1 MLRAQARPSQRP
13 KAWTAPPLH
22 PPIAARAMWSNGGA
36 MKPGDQVAGY
46 RIESVL
52 GRGGMGVVYEATQL
66 SLNRT
71 VALKVLYPHLSQDPV
86 FRARFRREGELQ
98 ASIDHPNIVTVYEAG
113 EADEGLFIAMRLVR
127 GSTLKDL
134 IVEEDLRGED
144 AVRLL
149 KPIADALDTA
159 HAAGM
164 THRDIKPQN
173 ILVGDRGHAYLA
185 DFGLTR
191 SAADRALTKT
201 GQFVGTI
208 DYVSPEQIRGEPAGT
223 ASDVYALTAVLYEC
237 LCGTVPF
244 PQPSDVAVLN
254 AHMSSPPPRVT
265 SQRPELSPAVD
276 DVIARGMAKE
286 PSARQTSATEM
297 IVQAER
303 AISTPARGTATL
315 DDDGVPE
322 TVVRATTGSREQPAA
337 AAAAAPTPPGER
349 EQSAAAAQEP
359 APTPPGERGA
369 RFGGWKRRV
378 AVAVG
383 LLLVLSAGAG
393 LASLAGDSDPP
404 GGAAS
409 TPATTATDDDGE
421 RQGDQITMRSVPGTT
436 AVANAGLIDYGEP
449 PPTMRIEVT
458 PGGPRYQLLLFQ
470 TLDSVRSVEGVPT
483 TAMLVLGGGPRGD
496 LSTGEDKETGYTR
509 AYGVTMPA
517 NFRRFRYFGIVRVTG
532 TRRALV
538 VYDEMKRLSDPR

>member
-1 MLRAQARPSQRP
+1 
-13 KAWTAPPLH
+13 
-22 PPIAARAMWSNGGA
+22 
-36 MKPGDQVAGY
+36 MKPGDHVAGY

-52 GRGGMGVVYEATQL
+52 GRGGMGVVYEAMQL

-98 ASIDHPNIVTVYEAG
+98 ASIDHPHIVTVYEAG
-113 EADEGLFIAMRLVR
+113 EAEEGLFLAMRLVR

-134 IVEEDLRGED
+134 IVDEELGGED

-159 HAAGM
+159 HAAGL

-173 ILVGDRGHAYLA
+173 ILVGERGHAYLA

-208 DYVSPEQIRGEPAGT
+208 DYVSPEQIRGEAAGT

-237 LCGTVPF
+237 LSGTVPF

-254 AHMSSPPPRVT
+254 AHIFDPPPRVT
-265 SQRPELSPAVD
+265 SRRPELSPAVD
-276 DVIARGMAKE
+276 DVIAQGMAKE
-286 PSARQTSATEM
+286 PGERQTSATEM

-303 AISTPARGTATL
+303 AISTPAHGTATL
-315 DDDGVPE
+315 DDDKFPQ
-322 TVVRATTGSREQPAA
+322 TVVSDTSGSRERPAG
-337 AAAAAPTPPGER
+337 AAPAV
-349 EQSAAAAQEP
+349 AALQEPEPEP
-359 APTPPGERGA
+359 APTPPGA
-369 RFGGWKRRV
+369 RRASLGGWKRRA
-378 AVAVG
+378 AVAAG
-383 LLLVLSAGAG
+383 LLLVLAAGAG
-393 LASLAGDSDPP
+393 LASVGSDSDPP
-404 GGAAS
+404 DRAAT
-409 TPATTATDDDGE
+409 TPATTATTDGDGGE
-421 RQGDQITMRSVPGTT
+421 RQGNQITMRSVPGTT
-436 AVANAGLIDYGEP
+436 AVANAGLVDYGQP
-449 PPTMRIEVT
+449 PPTIRIELT

-470 TLDSVRSVEGVPT
+470 TLDSVRRVAGVPT

-496 LSTGEDKETGYTR
+496 LSTGEENETGYTR
-509 AYGVTMPA
+509 TYGVTLPA
-517 NFRRFRYFGIVRVTG
+517 NFRRFRYVGIVRVTG
-532 TRRALV
+532 TKRTLV
-538 VYDEMKRLSDPR
+538 VYDEVKRLSDPG

>member
-1 MLRAQARPSQRP
+1 MLCAPARPSQRP
-13 KAWTAPPLH
+13 KAWTAPPLD
-22 PPIAARAMWSNGGA
+22 PPIDAPSMWSNGVA

-86 FRARFRREGELQ
+86 FRERFRREGELQ

-134 IVEEDLRGED
+134 IVEEDLGGED

-173 ILVGDRGHAYLA
+173 ILVGARGHAYLA

-223 ASDVYALTAVLYEC
+223 ASDV
-237 LCGTVPF
+237 
-244 PQPSDVAVLN
+244 
-254 AHMSSPPPRVT
+254 
-265 SQRPELSPAVD
+265 
-276 DVIARGMAKE
+276 
-286 PSARQTSATEM
+286 
-297 IVQAER
+297 
-303 AISTPARGTATL
+303 
-315 DDDGVPE
+315 
-322 TVVRATTGSREQPAA
+322 
-337 AAAAAPTPPGER
+337 
-349 EQSAAAAQEP
+349 
-359 APTPPGERGA
+359 
-369 RFGGWKRRV
+369 
-378 AVAVG
+378 
-383 LLLVLSAGAG
+383 
-393 LASLAGDSDPP
+393 
-404 GGAAS
+404 
-409 TPATTATDDDGE
+409 
-421 RQGDQITMRSVPGTT
+421 
-436 AVANAGLIDYGEP
+436 
-449 PPTMRIEVT
+449 
-458 PGGPRYQLLLFQ
+458 
-470 TLDSVRSVEGVPT
+470 
-483 TAMLVLGGGPRGD
+483 
-496 LSTGEDKETGYTR
+496 
-509 AYGVTMPA
+509 
-517 NFRRFRYFGIVRVTG
+517 
-532 TRRALV
+532 
-538 VYDEMKRLSDPR
+538 

>member
-1 MLRAQARPSQRP
+1 
-13 KAWTAPPLH
+13 
-22 PPIAARAMWSNGGA
+22 

-71 VALKVLYPHLSQDPV
+71 VALKVMYPHLSQDPV

-98 ASIDHPNIVTVYEAG
+98 ASIDHPSIVTVYEAG

-134 IVEEDLRGED
+134 IAEEDLGGED

-149 KPIADALDTA
+149 RPIADALDTA

-173 ILVGDRGHAYLA
+173 ILVSARGHAYLA

-191 SAADRALTKT
+191 SSADRALTKT

-254 AHMSSPPPRVT
+254 AHMSNPPPRVT
-265 SQRPELSPAVD
+265 SHRPELSPAVD

-286 PSARQTSATEM
+286 PAERQTSATEM

-303 AISTPARGTATL
+303 AISTPAHGTASL
-315 DDDGVPE
+315 ADEGVPE
-322 TVVRATTGSREQPAA
+322 TVIRDTTGSREQPAA
-337 AAAAAPTPPGER
+337 GTAGPAAPER
-349 EQSAAAAQEP
+349 EPAP
-359 APTPPGERGA
+359 APTPTPGDRGA
-369 RFGGWKRRV
+369 RLGGWKRRV
-378 AVAVG
+378 AVAAV
-383 LLLVLSAGAG
+383 LLLALAAGAG

-404 GGAAS
+404 GGAAA
-409 TPATTATDDDGE
+409 TPATTSDDDDGE
-421 RQGDQITMRSVPGTT
+421 RQGNQITMRSVPGTT
-436 AVANAGLIDYGEP
+436 AVANAGLVDYGEP
-449 PPTMRIEVT
+449 PPTIRIQLT

-483 TAMLVLGGGPRGD
+483 TAMVVLGGGPRGD
-496 LSTGEDKETGYTR
+496 LSTGEKKETGYTR
-509 AYGVTMPA
+509 AYGVAMPA

-532 TRRALV
+532 TKRRLV
-538 VYDEMKRLSDPR
+538 VYDQVERLTDPR

>member
-1 MLRAQARPSQRP
+1 
-13 KAWTAPPLH
+13 
-22 PPIAARAMWSNGGA
+22 MWSNGVA

-71 VALKVLYPHLSQDPV
+71 VALKVMYPHLSQDPV

-113 EADEGLFIAMRLVR
+113 EAEEGLFLAMRLVR

-134 IVEEDLRGED
+134 IVEEDLGGED

-149 KPIADALDTA
+149 KPIAEALDTA

-173 ILVGDRGHAYLA
+173 ILVDAGGRAYLA

-254 AHMSSPPPRVT
+254 AHMSNPPPRVT
-265 SQRPELSPAVD
+265 SHRPELSPAVD

-286 PSARQTSATEM
+286 PSARQTSATEL
-297 IVQAER
+297 IAQAER
-303 AISTPARGTATL
+303 AISTPAHGTASL
-315 DDDGVPE
+315 EDEGVPE
-322 TVVRATTGSREQPAA
+322 TVIRDTTGSREQPAA
-337 AAAAAPTPPGER
+337 AAPAVAAAPDD
-349 EQSAAAAQEP
+349 
-359 APTPPGERGA
+359 PTPVRPANRGA
-369 RFGGWKRRV
+369 RLVGWKRHV
-378 AVAVG
+378 ALAAG
-383 LLLVLSAGAG
+383 LLLVLAAGAG
-393 LASLAGDSDPP
+393 LASLSGDSGPP
-404 GGAAS
+404 RGAA
-409 TPATTATDDDGE
+409 TTTDDDGGE
-421 RQGDQITMRSVPGTT
+421 RQGNQITMRSMPRTT

-449 PPTMRIEVT
+449 PPTIRIQLT

-470 TLDSVRSVEGVPT
+470 TLDSVRSVEGIPT

-496 LSTGEDKETGYTR
+496 LSTGEDNETGYTR
-509 AYGVTMPA
+509 SYGITLPA
-517 NFRRFRYFGIVRVTG
+517 NFRRFRHFGIVRVTG
-532 TRRALV
+532 AKRTLV
-538 VYDEMKRLSDPR
+538 VYDEVKRLSDPR

>member
-1 MLRAQARPSQRP
+1 M
-13 KAWTAPPLH
+13 
-22 PPIAARAMWSNGGA
+22 
-36 MKPGDQVAGY
+36 AGY

-71 VALKVLYPHLSQDPV
+71 VALKVMYPHLSQDPV

-98 ASIDHPNIVTVYEAG
+98 ASIEHPSIVTVYEAG
-113 EADEGLFIAMRLVR
+113 EAEEGLFLAMRLVR
-127 GSTLKDL
+127 GNTLKDL
-134 IVEEDLRGED
+134 IVEEDLDGED

-173 ILVGDRGHAYLA
+173 ILVGAGGRAYLA

-191 SAADRALTKT
+191 SAADRGLTKT

-237 LCGTVPF
+237 LCGSVPF

-254 AHMSSPPPRVT
+254 AHMSNPPPRVT
-265 SQRPELSPAVD
+265 SHRPELSPAVD

-286 PSARQTSATEM
+286 PSERQTSATEM

-303 AISTPARGTATL
+303 AISTPAHGTPSLA
-315 DDDGVPE
+315 DDDVPE
-322 TVVRATTGSREQPAA
+322 TVIRDTRGSREQPAA
-337 AAAAAPTPPGER
+337 ASAADAAAA
-349 EQSAAAAQEP
+349 AAAAADVPAAAADEPKP
-359 APTPPGERGA
+359 APTPPGNRGG
-369 RFGGWKRRV
+369 RLVGWRKRV

-383 LLLVLSAGAG
+383 LLLVLAAGAG
-393 LASLAGDSDPP
+393 LASLGGGSDPP
-404 GGAAS
+404 GGAA
-409 TPATTATDDDGE
+409 TTTDDDGGE
-421 RQGDQITMRSVPGTT
+421 RQGNQITMRSVPGTT
-436 AVANAGLIDYGEP
+436 AVANAGLIDYGKP
-449 PPTMRIEVT
+449 PPTIRIDIT

-470 TLDSVRSVEGVPT
+470 TLDSVRNVDGVPPS
-483 TAMLVLGGGPRGD
+483 AMLALGGGPNGD
-496 LSTGEDKETGYTR
+496 LSTGEENETGYTR
-509 AYGVTMPA
+509 AYGVGLPA

-532 TRRALV
+532 TKRRLV
-538 VYDEMKRLSDPR
+538 VYDEVKRLSDPR

>member
-1 MLRAQARPSQRP
+1 
-13 KAWTAPPLH
+13 
-22 PPIAARAMWSNGGA
+22 MWSNGVA

-52 GRGGMGVVYEATQL
+52 GRGGMGIVYEATQL

-98 ASIDHPNIVTVYEAG
+98 AAVDHPHIVTVYEAG
-113 EADEGLFIAMRLVR
+113 EAEEGLFLAMRLVR

-134 IVEEDLRGED
+134 IVEEDLGGED

-173 ILVGDRGHAYLA
+173 ILVGARGHAYLA

-254 AHMSSPPPRVT
+254 AHMSNPPPRVT
-265 SQRPELSPAVD
+265 SHRPELSPAVD

-286 PSARQTSATEM
+286 PSERQTSATEM

-303 AISTPARGTATL
+303 AISTPAHGTRVARRRRRSGDRHPRYDGQPRAARCCGAAPLLLRLRRSLRRKSLADAAGQPRRSARRLEAARRRGRGPAARPRRRRRAGVAGRRL
-315 DDDGVPE
+315 RPARRGRDDD
-322 TVVRATTGSREQPAA
+322 RR
-337 AAAAAPTPPGER
+337 R
-349 EQSAAAAQEP
+349 R
-359 APTPPGERGA
+359 RGA
-369 RFGGWKRRV
+369 PGQPDHDAIDAAHDGGRERRPR
-378 AVAVG
+378 
-383 LLLVLSAGAG
+383 S
-393 LASLAGDSDPP
+393 
-404 GGAAS
+404 
-409 TPATTATDDDGE
+409 TTAS
-421 RQGDQITMRSVPGTT
+421 RLRRSG
-436 AVANAGLIDYGEP
+436 
-449 PPTMRIEVT
+449 
-458 PGGPRYQLLLFQ
+458 
-470 TLDSVRSVEGVPT
+470 SS
-483 TAMLVLGGGPRGD
+483 
-496 LSTGEDKETGYTR
+496 
-509 AYGVTMPA
+509 
-517 NFRRFRYFGIVRVTG
+517 
-532 TRRALV
+532 
-538 VYDEMKRLSDPR
+538 

>member
-1 MLRAQARPSQRP
+1 
-13 KAWTAPPLH
+13 
-22 PPIAARAMWSNGGA
+22 MWSNGVA

-98 ASIDHPNIVTVYEAG
+98 AAIDHPHIVTVYEAG
-113 EADEGLFIAMRLVR
+113 EAEEGLFLAMRLVR

-134 IVEEDLRGED
+134 IVEEDLGGED

-173 ILVGDRGHAYLA
+173 ILVGARGHAYLA

-254 AHMSSPPPRVT
+254 AHMSNPPPRVT
-265 SQRPELSPAVD
+265 SHRPELSPAVD

-286 PSARQTSATEM
+286 PSERQTSATEM

-303 AISTPARGTATL
+303 AISTPAHGTASL
-315 DDDGVPE
+315 DDEQRSGDRHPRYDGQP
-322 TVVRATTGSREQPAA
+322 RAARRCCALRRRDACGCGCAE
-337 AAAAAPTPPGER
+337 
-349 EQSAAAAQEP
+349 EP
-359 APTPPGERGA
+359 APTPPANRGA
-369 RFGGWKRRV
+369 RLGGWKRRV
-378 AVAVG
+378 AVAAG
-383 LLLVLSAGAG
+383 LLLVLAAGAG
-393 LASLAGDSDPP
+393 LASLGGDSDPP
-404 GGAAS
+404 ARAPRRPRRRPTTTAGSARATRS
-409 TPATTATDDDGE
+409 RCDRCRARRRSRTPA
-421 RQGDQITMRSVPGTT
+421 S
-436 AVANAGLIDYGEP
+436 IDYGEP
-449 PPTMRIEVT
+449 PPTIRIELT

-483 TAMLVLGGGPRGD
+483 TRCSFSAAA
-496 LSTGEDKETGYTR
+496 R
-509 AYGVTMPA
+509 AATC
-517 NFRRFRYFGIVRVTG
+517 RRARR
-532 TRRALV
+532 TRRAT
-538 VYDEMKRLSDPR
+538 RATTASRCRRTSAGFATSGSCASRARSARSSSTTR